1 MEHQLSQGK
10 KRHRI
15 IYILVMSA
23 VFNLKVDLPR
33 FCIQKYSTT
42 FSNVTLLG
50 IRHICHVPKP
60 HELMPGC
67 VYTVTD

>member
-15 IYILVMSA
+15 IYYLVMSA

-42 FSNVTLLG
+42 FSNVTLLR
-50 IRHICHVPKP
+50 IRHIATYLNHTGSCQAVF
-60 HELMPGC
+60 
-67 VYTVTD
+67 TQ